1 MQFKLTR
8 LGAWV
13 EFGSCPICNEYSRP
27 QPFSVIAALYSDSGT
42 YWGEI
47 CFSCYNSSADEIQQK
62 LQRKAQFE
70 AKIAQETAA
79 LAQEPVRKPDLT
91 QEFQVYRGHSH
102 E

>member
-27 QPFSVIAALYSDSGT
+27 QPFSVIAALYSDSGI

-47 CFSCYNSSADEIQQK
+47 CFSCYNLPAQEIQQK